1 MRFILQ
7 IFLFGCLFTMAP
19 TAFAAP
25 IVAGSFSTT
34 WNTGDSSI
42 IQINL
47 GSCPSA
53 VYWESFNGGENS
65 DGVNFTCD
73 GSFDTVVTFDFAGEH
88 RVDFSGNFTEIDL
101 GDQNNRDKFRSVE
114 QWGDSAWD
122 NFFQSFSNV
131 TELSINATDAPDLTN
146 VFLLYGTFDGATNF
160 NSDISHW
167 DVSNVR
173 TFFALFRNV
182 TAFNQPL
189 NNWNV
194 SSAESMELMFAGATS
209 FNQPLDSW
217 DVSNVY
223 NMSNMFAGATD
234 FNQPLNTWVVSDVIS
249 MDEMFAGATAF
260 NQPLDNWNLGDEC
273 PSLAFNWWHL
283 FVQPAYACIGNGA
296 TFNME
301 DIFAGSG
308 LDTENYT
315 TTLRGWSEF
324 AILPQ
329 DVNLG
334 TVPATYCDTAQ
345 AARDVLTDG
354 NGWIISD
361 LGPEVCAVAEVEVER
376 SSGSE
381 GTKVGVRTERLE
393 ALRDAVTS
401 TTSPI
406 TITATVA
413 SFVTAVKNLVTYLTE
428 NEGEIASLS
437 PEESKQLIVVL
448 RDALLQLLRWI
459 PGV

>member
-7 IFLFGCLFTMAP
+7 IFLFGCLFAMAP

-34 WNTGDSSI
+34 WNTGDSSM

-114 QWGDSAWD
+114 QWGDSSWES
-122 NFFQSFSNV
+122 FFQTFMGV
-131 TELSINATDAPDLTN
+131 TELSINAVDAPDLTN
-146 VFLLYGTFDGATNF
+146 AGNLYQTFDGATNF
-160 NSDISHW
+160 NSDISNW
-167 DVSNVR
+167 DVSNINN
-173 TFFALFRNV
+173 FYALFRN

-189 NNWNV
+189 NDWDV
-194 SSAESMELMFAGATS
+194 TSVQTMGQMFSGATN

-223 NMSNMFAGATD
+223 DMSGMFAGATD
-234 FNQPLNTWVVSDVIS
+234 FNQPLNSWVVSDVIS
-249 MDEMFAGATAF
+249 MDEMFAGATSF
-260 NQPLDNWNLGDEC
+260 NQPLDNWNLGEQC

-283 FVQPAYACIGNGA
+283 FVKTAYACVGSGA

-324 AILPQ
+324 VVIPQ

-393 ALRDAVTS
+393 ALRDAVTA
-401 TTSPI
+401 TTSP
-406 TITATVA
+406 TTMTATV
-413 SFVTAVKNLVTYLTE
+413 STFVSAVRNLLTYLTE
-428 NEGEIASLS
+428 NEEEIASLS
-437 PEESKQLIVVL
+437 PEESKQLIITL
-448 RDALLQLLRWI
+448 RDAIFLVLKLL